1 MLNIGGSKLTL
12 LMEPLGYRN
21 DCLDREDLSGW
32 SRYRVKK
39 TTEFNMIRMMLA
51 LGAWMFG
58 AFAASAEGNLAS
70 QPVDLPDLVLE
81 SATLK
86 LSQTEYQLETGVYY
100 RLNITA
106 DGEEEFAVL
115 FPELVR
121 NAWFNQIVVNDLEV
135 KAHGLYS
142 LEFDAAGTFTI
153 TFVPIRPGRY
163 DFWVDGYEARG
174 MAGAFVVN

>member
-1 MLNIGGSKLTL
+1 METTMKRTL
-12 LMEPLGYRN
+12 IAATMSL
-21 DCLDREDLSGW
+21 
-32 SRYRVKK
+32 
-39 TTEFNMIRMMLA
+39 
-51 LGAWMFG
+51 FG

-81 SATLK
+81 SAALK

-163 DFWVDGYEARG
+163 DFWVDGYETRG